1 MVLLLGVLHL
11 LIGAALLGLGA
22 RGRASLHL
30 VLNNCCDVLRL
41 ILDLVYDVMLLLA
54 MHLRRGE
61 IVK

>member
-54 MHLRRGE
+54 MHL
-61 IVK
+61 